1 MAGIFGGGHTVVNRA
16 DKIGNIQ
23 INTAESGAVVPEVL
37 GTTRISGN
45 VIYYD
50 DFTAI
55 EHRDEQRVGKGGRRS
70 KVVNIH
76 YTYTVAFI
84 LTPPVILS

>member
-1 MAGIFGGGHTVVNRA
+1 M
-16 DKIGNIQ
+16 
-23 INTAESGAVVPEVL
+23 PEVL

-55 EHRDEQRVGKGGRRS
+55 EHRDEQRVSKGGRRS

-76 YTYTVAFI
+76 YTYTVAVI
-84 LTPPVILS
+84 PVFMQKVKLRGISRVWRNKDVYTYPADVLS